1 MAKKL
6 TATVVGGGVSGMTA
20 ALILARFG
28 HEVTLVERS
37 PVLGLTIRGFSREG
51 VYFDTGLHRTGGLGE
66 NGPFTRYLKFLGM
79 GDLPVVW
86 YEADAFETVRFGNQE
101 RDICLPVGYEAT
113 RQRLYSLF
121 PGETQGI
128 DAYLDEIC
136 RVYNSA
142 PFINEATDIRAT
154 FAEEDEYDT
163 LEAFVNS
170 RIRDPELRAVFGV
183 HSLLYGYSPKEVSF
197 LQHARVV
204 ASGIDS
210 AATFAGGGNALAD
223 GYVKHLEEA
232 GVRIITGNG
241 VSRINI
247 SSGGSIEG
255 VTLDS
260 GEMFDADTVVYTGHP
275 YYLLKIVHDGVFAP
289 VFTRYLRT
297 PVATPSAYMLFG
309 VSDKPLFPGDG
320 CNLFYC
326 RDADFSSIFTPG
338 HNPLE
343 GPFYIATRPGTGLP
357 HGARMIEAAGEGYA
371 VTAVMAGSFGSYLQW
386 KDTCSGERGSK
397 YTVFKARKLD
407 EFRDA
412 LYSVCPETASVRFL
426 DGATPLTLRDYTHS
440 PSGSIYGRKHT
451 LMQHNPQPATRVPGL
466 WLAGQSIVAPG
477 VLGAV
482 ISAFLACGFIVG
494 AENLHAELNR

>member
-37 PVLGLTIRGFSREG
+37 PVLGLTVRGFSRDG

-66 NGPFTRYLKFLGM
+66 NGPFTQYLKFLGL

-86 YEADAFETVRFGNQE
+86 YEEDAFETVRFGNQG
-101 RDICLPVGYEAT
+101 RDIALPVGYEAT
-113 RQRLYSLF
+113 KQRLHSLF
-121 PGETQGI
+121 PDEKQGI
-128 DAYLDEIC
+128 DAYLDAVR

-142 PFINEATDIRAT
+142 PFIHEATDIRAA
-154 FAEEDEYDT
+154 FAEEDAYDT
-163 LEAFVNS
+163 FEGFVNS
-170 RIRDPELRAVFGV
+170 RVRDPILRAVF
-183 HSLLYGYSPKEVSF
+183 SAYSMLLGYSPKEVSF
-197 LQHARVV
+197 LQHARVM
-204 ASGIDS
+204 ASAIDS
-210 AATFAGGGNALAD
+210 AATFAGGGAALAD
-223 GYVKHLEEA
+223 GFARRLEEA

-241 VSRINI
+241 VSRVNF

-260 GEMFDADTVVYTGHP
+260 GDMFDADTVIYTGHP
-275 YYLLKIVHDGVFAP
+275 YYLLNIVHDGVFAP

-297 PVATPSAYMLFG
+297 PAETPSAYMLFG
-309 VSDKPLFPGDG
+309 VSDKPLFPNNG

-326 RDADFSSIFTPG
+326 RDTDFSSVFSPA

-343 GPFYIATRPGTGLP
+343 GPFHITTRPGTGLP
-357 HGARMIEAAGEGYA
+357 RGKRMIEAAGEGYA
-371 VTAVMAGSFGSYLQW
+371 VTAIMAGSFASYLRW
-386 KDTCSGERGSK
+386 KDTRSGERGPR
-397 YTVFKARKLD
+397 YAEFKAEKLD
-407 EFRDA
+407 EFREA
-412 LYSVCPETASVRFL
+412 LYVACPETASVRFL
-426 DGATPLTLRDYTHS
+426 DGATPLTFRDYTHS
-440 PSGSIYGRKHT
+440 PSGSVYGRKHT

-482 ISAFLACGFIVG
+482 ISAFLTCGFIVG
-494 AENLHAELNR
+494 AEELHAELNR